1 MVLHEGY
8 RHPAKRGFMQR
19 PSFTAIQA
27 WLSPRKIWF
36 WLLALLACYTLAGFF
51 LIPWL
56 IKNNINELAQQFATR
71 SAEVREVRFNPWT
84 LRLQANGLVLRDTDQ
99 AELAAVEQL
108 VVDVE
113 VRSVAQLALVF
124 KEISLTDPHVN
135 LIHYKFADTNFG
147 RMLADIEAVT
157 PPEPKTAS
165 EDSELPK
172 LVIDNLT
179 IANGSARFRD
189 EFPATP
195 FETSLGPIDI
205 NVENLST
212 LPDKSGAQQISVVTE
227 TGSTLK
233 WVGDLQISPLKS
245 AGKVELSGSPV
256 PLAYRYLKDQL
267 NFRIKDCCLD
277 VSFDY
282 AVESVA
288 DGGIAARIENVSISS
303 RELELLTLEN
313 DELIL
318 QVPEIRVSDSKL
330 EWPARAVSIGDVLI
344 DAPKLWV
351 WIQPDGAVNLNTLL
365 PAADDANAS
374 SPAAIDPKTPS
385 ADEPA
390 AEQDWNIG
398 VKTLRVAGMQVEFA
412 DRSLANPGKLTIP
425 KLDLTVNDLSN
436 QPASK
441 LPFSIAAQI
450 GKAGKLEA
458 QGVAVLL
465 PETEVDTGL
474 KIADIAISDLQPWV
488 EPVAQILIS
497 DGLFSFTGQLSSN
510 AKEQL
515 SVAGDIDV
523 SNLAVSD
530 TRENVPLIGW
540 QRLKL
545 RKTQLELTKGRLSI
559 GRARF
564 EKPFARL
571 IINADGTTNFQGLQ
585 TDAGAGT
592 GEQTTSRGDTTA
604 EPAQAASTDRNSVA
618 GATATTAAGTAD
630 QESAP
635 FIVSVD
641 KTQIRD
647 GSVEFADFSLPLPF
661 EVPIRDFHGSI
672 SALATDSAASSDI
685 ALEGTVGEYGFVK
698 VDGSLQAMAPSDLAK
713 VNVIFRNIN
722 MPDVSPYTV
731 KFAGRKIAAGKLDL
745 DLNYAFD
752 KGVVAG
758 QNKIV
763 LEKFQL
769 GEKVDA
775 PGAQDL
781 PLDLAVSLLT
791 DSNGIIDLELEVSG
805 DLNDPT
811 FSTGSMIMKV
821 LANLITKAVTAPFK
835 LLAGLLPGNED
846 IDLDTLDFPPG
857 RADLLPPEQEKLDQL
872 TQALKQRPQLV
883 LTIPGEYNRELDT
896 AALQSKALDAQL
908 AKGLSEATSTDEQDV
923 LMERTRNALEKLAR
937 EQLPN
942 VSLDELEAQ
951 FQVPVP
957 DSKRTTLDEAA
968 YTQELGRLLEA
979 AQPVSDEQLLAL
991 AVERQDA
998 IRTRLT
1004 TTDNSIAGQLKAGTP
1019 GSKGE
1024 VEKDNVRMRMEV
1036 EAGGSNPVE
1045 TAGSKAGN

>member
-1 MVLHEGY
+1 
-8 RHPAKRGFMQR
+8 
-19 PSFTAIQA
+19 
-27 WLSPRKIWF
+27 
-36 WLLALLACYTLAGFF
+36 
-51 LIPWL
+51 
-56 IKNNINELAQQFATR
+56 
-71 SAEVREVRFNPWT
+71 
-84 LRLQANGLVLRDTDQ
+84 
-99 AELAAVEQL
+99 
-108 VVDVE
+108 
-113 VRSVAQLALVF
+113 
-124 KEISLTDPHVN
+124 
-135 LIHYKFADTNFG
+135 
-147 RMLADIEAVT
+147 
-157 PPEPKTAS
+157 
-165 EDSELPK
+165 
-172 LVIDNLT
+172 
-179 IANGSARFRD
+179 
-189 EFPATP
+189 
-195 FETSLGPIDI
+195 
-205 NVENLST
+205 
-212 LPDKSGAQQISVVTE
+212 
-227 TGSTLK
+227 
-233 WVGDLQISPLKS
+233 
-245 AGKVELSGSPV
+245 
-256 PLAYRYLKDQL
+256 
-267 NFRIKDCCLD
+267 
-277 VSFDY
+277 
-282 AVESVA
+282 VESEA
-288 DGGIAARIENVSISS
+288 DGGIAARIENVNISS

-351 WIQPDGAVNLNTLL
+351 WIQPDGALNLSTLL
-365 PAADDANAS
+365 PAAEEAKAS
-374 SPAAIDPKTPS
+374 SPRTTDPQALN
-385 ADEPA
+385 ADEPE
-390 AEQDWNIG
+390 AEQDWNIN
-398 VKTLRVAGMQVEFA
+398 VKAFRVAGMQVEFA

-425 KLDLTVNDLSN
+425 QLDLTVNDLSN

-441 LPFSIAAQI
+441 LPFTIAAQI

-465 PETEVDTGL
+465 PDLEVDTEL
-474 KIADIAISDLQPWV
+474 KITDIAIRDLQPWV

-497 DGLFSFTGQLSSN
+497 DGLFSFSGKLNSN
-510 AKEQL
+510 ANEQL
-515 SVAGDIDV
+515 SVEGDIDV

-545 RKTQLELTKGRLSI
+545 RKTQLQLTGGRVSI
-559 GRARF
+559 ARARF

-585 TDAGAGT
+585 TGDGADTEENTTRGSDAVAEGT
-592 GEQTTSRGDTTA
+592 QVGSADTK
-604 EPAQAASTDRNSVA
+604 S
-618 GATATTAAGTAD
+618 GATAPSTAAAGTVD

-635 FIVSVD
+635 LTVSVD

-698 VDGSLQAMAPSDLAK
+698 VDGSLQAMAPTDMAR
-713 VNVIFRNIN
+713 VNVIFRNIS

-752 KGVVAG
+752 KGIVAG

-775 PGAQDL
+775 PGAQNL

-791 DSNGIIDLELEVSG
+791 DSNGVIDLELEVSG

-835 LLAGLLPGNED
+835 LLAGLLPGKQD

-872 TQALKQRPQLV
+872 AQALKQRPQLV
-883 LTIPGEYNRELDT
+883 LTIPGEYNRDLDT

-908 AKGLSEATSTDEQDV
+908 AKGLSEATATDEQDV

-942 VSLDELEAQ
+942 VSLDDLEAQ
-951 FQVPVP
+951 FRIPAP
-957 DSKRTTLDEAA
+957 DSERTTLDEAA

-991 AVERQDA
+991 AVERQEA

-1004 TTDNSIAGQLKAGTP
+1004 TTDNSIAGQLKAGTS

-1024 VEKDNVRMRMEV
+1024 AEQDNVRIRL
-1036 EAGGSNPVE
+1036 GVE
-1045 TAGSKAGN
+1045 TGSSSPAETAEPGAGN